1 MMKRCV
7 PVLIALILTVT
18 ATFAQR
24 VEPNKALLFKATSTE
39 CNVCGLRAWDEMK
52 EAVNLYEKK
61 AVIIAVHPLEES
73 LLHSPTSTALM
84 ENAPQFF
91 GTPSF
96 LINNQSLPFQWLGEA
111 RKIIE
116 AFQERQVVVHPFIEY
131 AIDNNQVKVEVNTQY
146 LKRTNRPHHIAAYLI
161 EDKVREFQNNRG
173 PEDLHSKIMRTHFGA
188 DVFGTLLSSA
198 PIEINQAFTH
208 NYTLDIAPEWNPENL
223 EVVVVIWERV
233 GDRYEVINS
242 NVATE
247 PSALSTSINIL
258 EANEVNLQVQPTI
271 INNSATIQLDLPL
284 AMERVNLNVVNALG
298 QSVKNIFRGDL
309 LEGTHTFTLD
319 RSDYAAGGLYFLVA
333 EKNGDRLVKKMIIK

>member
-7 PVLIALILTVT
+7 PVFIAFVFTLT

-52 EAVNLYEKK
+52 EAIDLYEKD

-96 LINNQSLPFQWLGEA
+96 FVNNQSLPFQWLGEA
-111 RKIIE
+111 RKMIE
-116 AFQERQVVVHPFIEY
+116 AFQERQVIAHPFIEY
-131 AIDNNQVKVEVNTQY
+131 AVESNQLKIEVKTQY
-146 LKRTNRPHHIAAYLI
+146 LKRIIRPHHIAAYVI
-161 EDKVREFQNNRG
+161 EDKVKEFQNNRS
-173 PEDLHSKIMRTHFGA
+173 PEELHSKIMRTHLGEE
-188 DVFGTLLSSA
+188 VFGTLISLA
-198 PIEINQAFTH
+198 PIEINQEFTH

-223 EVVVVIWERV
+223 EVVVIIWERV
-233 GDRYEVINS
+233 GDRYQIINS

-247 PSALSTSINIL
+247 PTSLSTSINIL
-258 EANEVNLQVQPTI
+258 EANAVSLQIQPTI
-271 INNSATIQLDLPL
+271 INNSATVQLDLPL
-284 AMERVNLNVVNALG
+284 AIEGLNLNVVNALG
-298 QSVKNIFRGDL
+298 QPVKNIFSGNL
-309 LEGTHTFTLD
+309 PKGEHTFTLN
-319 RSDYAAGGLYFLVA
+319 RRDYAAGGLYFLVV
-333 EKNGDRLVKKMIIK
+333 EKNGDRLVKKMIIR